1 MGKKTTCE
9 ACGRYGPAELRFGI
23 NYCPDCMEAL
33 RNEDKDYFV
42 RIGLGRATERAK
54 DDITATVM
62 AKAEREEALQ
72 KEAERKNERDRQA
85 VEEAGGYWEYKAVSL
100 YDNDSGFIDAASIEN
115 TINDLGRQG
124 WRLRCAFANEMGR
137 NSSSSGVG
145 GISSGTNATIDQ
157 NIMIFERF
165 VRL

>member
-9 ACGRYGPAELRFGI
+9 ACGKYGPAELRFGI

-33 RNEDKDYFV
+33 RNEDRDYFV

-72 KEAERKNERDRQA
+72 KEADRKNERDRQA
-85 VEEAGGYWEYKAVSL
+85 VEEAGGYWEYKVPVSA
-100 YDNDSGFIDAASIEN
+100 DEAAAIDARAKAEGLSVAELVRN
-115 TINDLGRQG
+115 ALLGK
-124 WRLRCAFANEMGR
+124 
-137 NSSSSGVG
+137 
-145 GISSGTNATIDQ
+145 
-157 NIMIFERF
+157 
-165 VRL
+165 